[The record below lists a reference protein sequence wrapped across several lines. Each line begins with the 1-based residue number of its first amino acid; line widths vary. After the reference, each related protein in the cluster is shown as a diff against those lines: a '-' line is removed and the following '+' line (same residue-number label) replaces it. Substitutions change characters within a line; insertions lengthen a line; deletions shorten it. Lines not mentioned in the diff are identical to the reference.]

1 MSTSKFYIYL
11 GKRKGNIPC
20 NKKIFV
26 AKIAKYFTNHKFAK
40 EILNIDIRSTIGER
54 YHAFLMILFHSQAN
68 AVEFVSSIDDT
79 KTKFKEINDNWKIYN
94 YLPRQD
100 RKVKSNLLNIAFC
113 KEEDNQVLDEEEK
126 NQVLEEVNEVLEE
139 DNQVLEEV
147 NQVLEEDNEVLE
159 EDNQVLEEDNQVLEE
174 IQVVEDLEEDA
185 DLESIYT
192 WLITS
197 QNEHKKEEEIANL
210 CRWLITPYW
219 ER

>member
-11 GKRKGNIPC
+11 GKGKGNILN

-40 EILNIDIRSTIGER
+40 EIINIDIRSTIGER
-54 YHAFLMILFHSQAN
+54 YHAFLTILFHSQAN
-68 AVEFVSSIDDT
+68 AVEFISSIDDT

-94 YLPRQD
+94 YIPRQD

-113 KEEDNQVLDEEEK
+113 KEEDNDVLDEDED

-139 DNQVLEEV
+139 DNQVLG
-147 NQVLEEDNEVLE
+147 
-159 EDNQVLEEDNQVLEE
+159 EDNQVLDEDNQVLEE
-174 IQVVEDLEEDA
+174 IQVAEDLEEDG

-192 WLITS
+192 WLITP
-197 QNEHKKEEEIANL
+197 QNEHKKEEEIALL